1 MASDAPKMKIPIGAD
16 TSDFD
21 KGARKVKQEMR
32 DLNKVSSDAFA
43 AIGSA
48 IGVDTGK
55 LAQFSS
61 AIQGLGNQFAQMGS
75 KGAQAFGSVL
85 KAIGPVATGIAGLG
99 IGAAVTA
106 FKALKSEADNF
117 ANTIDGLNLK
127 MGTQAYI
134 ETYRQ
139 ALHDANADTGKSVG
153 EAMANWQK
161 GWERFKSNVGA
172 TFVQWIAGEDTVGLA
187 EAWSK
192 VSAAAKNA
200 EAAAER
206 NEVRGSKMAD
216 ILKEELEVRKQVA
229 DIEVQIA
236 EQRRILRD
244 RSEDDAVRAAAEAKV
259 RELINT
265 KISLQTNIAEQLY
278 TLTKEMDDEAN
289 NTKEDTEKTVAA
301 YERWKGLLASSQ
313 DQLAQIDRYS
323 NSIKKNTE
331 AELQYRLRIQN
342 MMKSGGGI
350 QSVKSG
356 PIINNQLQGVQIPVN
371 PVLQLEKIM
380 ELKNHIVTELGG
392 GITLAIAIDPDSIE
406 KFMDITDE
414 VKNIVQETALS
425 LGQSIGT
432 LLGDLIS
439 GEDAWGSFANAAISA
454 FGDLAIAIGK
464 IAIEAGLA
472 ASGISA
478 MLKNPGNWYLAVAAG
493 TLLVAL
499 GYAVKSGLANVASGN
514 YSASSN
520 VASSGTYSSSMNNYE
535 QREVYVNVTGT
546 LRADGNQLVAVLNNT
561 NKKNQVTT

>member
-1 MASDAPKMKIPIGAD
+1 MADAPKMKIPIGAD

-32 DLNKVSSDAFA
+32 DLSKVSSDAFA
-43 AIGSA
+43 DIGSA
-48 IGVDTGK
+48 IGIDTRKIQQFASAISG
-55 LAQFSS
+55 LGQRFTQLGSAATSSFSS
-61 AIQGLGNQFAQMGS
+61 IARSLGT
-75 KGAQAFGSVL
+75 
-85 KAIGPVATGIAGLG
+85 VATGIAGLG
-99 IGAAVTA
+99 LAAAISA
-106 FKALKSEADNF
+106 FKQLNDEADAFEQTIQGGVIAKQTEAYLATFRQSLRDQRGFGEDASEARRSWRESWARFLAGMNPMNNLETLQKAENAAQRAKEIATELYDIELQQKNNSI
-117 ANTIDGLNLK
+117 AIAKLDAEIAQKREIISDYSRDTQERAEALAAAQDLIKEKLNL
-127 MGTQAYI
+127 Q
-134 ETYRQ
+134 
-139 ALHDANADTGKSVG
+139 LP
-153 EAMANWQK
+153 
-161 GWERFKSNVGA
+161 
-172 TFVQWIAGEDTVGLA
+172 LA
-187 EAWSK
+187 ERQRDLLEEYNKLASTSIK
-192 VSAAAKNA
+192 DYDAEIAAKIRVNNLTQQ
-200 EAAAER
+200 EA
-206 NEVRGSKMAD
+206 
-216 ILKEELEVRKQVA
+216 
-229 DIEVQIA
+229 A
-236 EQRRILRD
+236 EQRSLLRLQNQIN
-244 RSEDDAVRAAAEAKV
+244 AA
-259 RELINT
+259 
-265 KISLQTNIAEQLY
+265 LQKGNDIKSQRRPGIEGV
-278 TLTKEMDDEAN
+278 N
-289 NTKEDTEKTVAA
+289 SGAA
-301 YERWKGLLASSQ
+301 IGNA
-313 DQLAQIDRYS
+313 
-323 NSIKKNTE
+323 
-331 AELQYRLRIQN
+331 LQ
-342 MMKSGGGI
+342 
-350 QSVKSG
+350 V
-356 PIINNQLQGVQIPVN
+356 
-371 PVLQLEKIM
+371 PVLPIVQLEKIT

-406 KFMDITDE
+406 EVMDITDE